1 MEELI
6 EICLSEGKVIQA
18 LNLGKVIQAL
28 NLGKEKHYLLLSI
41 THWISP
47 LFNHPKLL
55 QCCGAEIIWRSRGP
69 NYSSVVVEN
78 LNKITII
85 KNVLPF
91 LCSNSI
97 LHADPDPQP

>member
-6 EICLSEGKVIQA
+6 EICLSEGKVIQALNLGKYIQA

-47 LFNHPKLL
+47 LFNHP
-55 QCCGAEIIWRSRGP
+55 
-69 NYSSVVVEN
+69 
-78 LNKITII
+78 
-85 KNVLPF
+85 
-91 LCSNSI
+91 
-97 LHADPDPQP
+97 

>member
-47 LFNHPKLL
+47 LFN
-55 QCCGAEIIWRSRGP
+55 QREEI
-69 NYSSVVVEN
+69 
-78 LNKITII
+78 
-85 KNVLPF
+85 LP
-91 LCSNSI
+91 L
-97 LHADPDPQP
+97 PDLINFF